1 VTSATTRPTDL
12 ELEAEEWGPLL
23 RGERRAGR
31 FLSRLAAASAAA
43 TLLGG
48 AVAVP
53 LSLAHLWRP
62 VVALPVLLV
71 AVALAVRTSRCIVAR
86 PMPPWSLG
94 LCLLVAVGAGVWA
107 GATHDQHVVLRRDAG
122 SYALYGQ
129 QLASAHQLPIDV
141 DVKALG
147 GPAVVDDPD
156 VVVASPGFYQQGHGN
171 STSVVPQFLIG
182 VPAWLSV
189 GMWLGGWTGLFLV
202 PAVFT
207 ALAIVSV
214 GALTAATVGP
224 RWAPLVAT
232 AVAVTAPVLHAGR
245 STYSEPAALLALSA
259 ALTLLASATEV
270 GRKVSTLSIRL
281 SRRIAMFSG
290 LLLGGA
296 GLVRL
301 DALREVVLMIPVAV
315 LLAVRRH
322 PAARP
327 LAVGA
332 VLGTA
337 GCALVDVLLDRP
349 YLRLLA
355 GSLLPLV
362 ALGVLLSVGGLVV
375 LRWARRR
382 DPADP
387 ADPAD
392 LDDPGDPGDSAGR
405 WGRLLPIALVS
416 AVVVVGVGLATRP
429 WWLVGHTPPHDP
441 SKTSVKL
448 LQTAQGLAG
457 DGTQNY
463 TEHSLTWVV
472 WWVGLAALIL
482 AFVGAILAAYRTGVI
497 VGERR
502 VLVPWLGPFVVGLGS
517 TVLVLLRPGITP
529 DHPWADRR
537 LVVSVLPT
545 VLLLAVAAV
554 AALVRLARRH
564 APLPVL
570 ALAVVVGSLAVTGP
584 AVAATRPVAGL
595 RTEMGEV
602 GAVQTVCRSFHPGD
616 VAILVGER
624 AANEWPQLIRGV
636 CHVPTAVVRVRH
648 TSTQNAAGQ
657 QALQAALARI
667 LPKVEA
673 GGGHVIVVSDREA
686 LLDPLGTTAT
696 HLVDLQTTEDPRLLT
711 ERPEGSVPL
720 VVTLWSA
727 PAPR

>member
-31 FLSRLAAASAAA
+31 FLSRLAAASAAT

-48 AVAVP
+48 AAAVP

-71 AVALAVRTSRCIVAR
+71 ALALAVRTSRCIVAR
-86 PMPPWSLG
+86 PMPPWSLVA
-94 LCLLVAVGAGVWA
+94 CLLVAVGAGVWA
-107 GATHDQHVVLRRDAG
+107 GATHDEHVVLRRDAG

-171 STSVVPQFLIG
+171 STNVVPQFLIG

-189 GMWLGGWTGLFLV
+189 GMWLGGWAGLFLV

-224 RWAPLVAT
+224 RWAPLVAA

-281 SRRIAMFSG
+281 SSRIGMFSG

-301 DALREVVLMIPVAV
+301 DALREVVLMIPVV
-315 LLAVRRH
+315 ILLAIRRH

-327 LAVGA
+327 LAIGA
-332 VLGTA
+332 VLGTV

-355 GSLLPLV
+355 GSLLPLI
-362 ALGVLLSVGGLVV
+362 ALGVLLSVGGLGV
-375 LRWARRR
+375 LRFARRP
-382 DPADP
+382 DPSAAPSEEAADRP
-387 ADPAD
+387 
-392 LDDPGDPGDSAGR
+392 GR
-405 WGRLLPIALVS
+405 WGRLLPIALV
-416 AVVVVGVGLATRP
+416 AGVVVVGVGLATRP
-429 WWLVGHTPPHDP
+429 WWLVGHTTPHDP
-441 SKTSVKL
+441 SKPSVKL
-448 LQTAQGLAG
+448 LQTAQGLVG
-457 DGTQNY
+457 DGTQTY
-463 TEHSLTWVV
+463 SEHSLTWVV

-482 AFVGAILAAYRTGVI
+482 AFAGAILAAYRTGVI

-502 VLVPWLGPFVVGLGS
+502 SLVPWLGPFVVGLGS

-570 ALAVVVGSLAVTGP
+570 ALAVVVGSLAVTAP
-584 AVAATRPVAGL
+584 AVAATKPVAGL

-616 VAILVGER
+616 VAVLVGER
-624 AANEWPQLIRGV
+624 TANEWPQVIRGV
-636 CHVPTAVVRVRH
+636 CHVPTVAVRVRH

-657 QALQAALARI
+657 QALQTALARI

-673 GGGHVIVVSDREA
+673 GGWHVVVVSDREV
-686 LLDPLGTTAT
+686 LLDPLGTPTT
-696 HLVDLQTTEDPRLLT
+696 HLVNLQTTEDPRLLT